1 MKKNSHDLKKAVDT
15 RYLVLIR
22 KDVCCICNKSLSIF
36 TTLMPSD
43 MSLSRGSDW
52 WLQVFM
58 ILMRETMMCNVKV
71 AVMIRDDGL

>member
-1 MKKNSHDLKKAVDT
+1 MFAVS
-15 RYLVLIR
+15 
-22 KDVCCICNKSLSIF
+22 KSLSIF

-43 MSLSRGSDW
+43 MWLSRGSDW

-58 ILMRETMMCNVKV
+58 ITMRETMMCNVKV

>member
-1 MKKNSHDLKKAVDT
+1 MFAVS
-15 RYLVLIR
+15 
-22 KDVCCICNKSLSIF
+22 KSLSIF

-43 MSLSRGSDW
+43 MWLSRGSDW